1 VEEDDLKRFSS
12 FWFCKQRLTM
22 TSEAIQHWLEK
33 RLSLHI
39 SGCWVGAVLALLAGV
54 FVLFLIFWVAYFA
67 VLMGEWGISAAME
80 LTFNH
85 KFHLGHAWR
94 LVISGLFLVALF
106 IEWIRRSPWELG
118 NYGRVNSPL
127 GAQALVMYDG
137 AFGAFAMLLAN
148 PQASAS
154 MIAEI
159 LYTGPRLVLG
169 ARSLACEAY
178 RSRSFSSAECA
189 RILQLLVSREN
200 AVTYEEF
207 GVMQQDTDWIK
218 LKSNLARFS
227 GVIFLEKGLSLTDD
241 LRQELCNLPS
251 GN

>member
-1 VEEDDLKRFSS
+1 
-12 FWFCKQRLTM
+12 M

-39 SGCWVGAVLALLAGV
+39 LGCWVGAVLALLAGV
-54 FVLFLIFWVAYFA
+54 FVLFLIFWLAYFA
-67 VLMGEWGISAAME
+67 VFMGEWGISAAME
-80 LTFNH
+80 LTFNY
-85 KFHLGHAWR
+85 KFHLGHTWR
-94 LVISGLFLVALF
+94 LGISGLFLVALF
-106 IEWIRRSPWELG
+106 VEWIRRSPWELG

-178 RSRSFSSAECA
+178 HSRSFSSAECA